1 MVNMC
6 CSILMEN
13 LQCVLKQ
20 LLKYGEGG
28 HKGLIVWTVL
38 LHLTKITSVINGYKF
53 GISKLSE
60 YNAFLVLL
68 AK

>member
-1 MVNMC
+1 MPIKKIEMYSTALEDKNVILIKMVNMC

-28 HKGLIVWTVL
+28 HKGLIV
-38 LHLTKITSVINGYKF
+38 
-53 GISKLSE
+53 
-60 YNAFLVLL
+60 
-68 AK
+68 